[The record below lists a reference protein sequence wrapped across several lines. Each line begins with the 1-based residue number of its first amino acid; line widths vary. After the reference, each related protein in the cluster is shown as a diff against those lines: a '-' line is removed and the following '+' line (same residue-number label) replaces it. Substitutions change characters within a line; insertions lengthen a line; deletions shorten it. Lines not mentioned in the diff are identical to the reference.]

1 MKIELLEVVE
11 YEESFGEIHFPEG
24 FEERLRGKSLEEQA
38 NCYRTTD
45 CSEYSV
51 SDYATRTSNG
61 SYTRLEY
68 CPDIRALIVKDGILV
83 GVMMV
88 NDYGRRESCLPGE
101 RVCTYYA
108 DDNNGAG
115 SKTRI
120 DYTWLVCVPES
131 F

>member
-11 YEESFGEIHFPEG
+11 YEESFGEICFPEG
-24 FEERLRGKSLEEQA
+24 FEERLRGKTLEEQA
-38 NCYRTTD
+38 KCYRTTD

-51 SDYATRTSNG
+51 SDYKTRTSNG
-61 SYTRLEY
+61 YYTGLEY

-88 NDYGRRESCLPGE
+88 NDDGRMETCLPGE

-108 DDNNGAG
+108 DDNDGAG

-120 DYTWLVCVPES
+120 DYTWLVCVPED